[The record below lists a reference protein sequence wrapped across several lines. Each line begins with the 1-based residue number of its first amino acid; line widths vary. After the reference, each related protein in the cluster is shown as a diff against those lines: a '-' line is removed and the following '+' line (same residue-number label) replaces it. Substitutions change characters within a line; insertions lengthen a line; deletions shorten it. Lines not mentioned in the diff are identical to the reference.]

1 MERHKWSILVINIFY
16 FTLGN
21 CYSVTLSH
29 NGPVVLGANITFKAE
44 LFDVLGD
51 SPSGTFLFLWRDNA
65 LPQHQSSST
74 GHEAVRYWNVSYPSP
89 VYAPGPYEVQVIV
102 EKVAL
107 IVWHICSQRIMFN
120 VTELLNG
127 KMNMSQPGNTDISSV
142 VSSSEEVEHNV
153 ELSAPDRDYVLSNNR
168 HTLTYWFVD
177 CKYYGHSTDFKF
189 HFNYSQPGMEHDVE
203 ALVVSSPDIPVL
215 TTTANPIT
223 TISSTTTASP
233 VTTDATTIPVNETS
247 NLPVSSTATPVA
259 LSITNST
266 VSPINGSVIAPYV
279 CRNSS
284 IIPPDPNKTYGYF
297 HKHITVK
304 APVQSVSFTGNNW
317 LQHGDVLNLTVS
329 CNGSSAFHYC
339 RYIYSGIY
347 NATGDETCI
356 TSRVS
361 DICKFTVTHYFS
373 ESGTYTI
380 VLIIS
385 NDVSKT
391 IKPVAINVYEVTKQ
405 PQLSVIIVPVSC
417 SLVAVIIIVFGIAY
431 YIQSQNRYTV
441 EVADFDFGQASD
453 MEYRTFTE
461 RLYHG
466 ISNAF
471 TRSSEYSAPSQQ
483 NVGSSSNKYSNMN

>member
-1 MERHKWSILVINIFY
+1 MERHKLCFLVVNIY
-16 FTLGN
+16 FITLGN
-21 CYSVTLSH
+21 CYFVTLSH

-51 SPSGTFLFLWRDNA
+51 APSGTFLFLWRDNA

-74 GHEAVRYWNVSYPSP
+74 GHDTVRYWNVSYPSP

-102 EKVAL
+102 ERVAL

-127 KMNMSQPGNTDISSV
+127 KMNMSQPGNADISSV
-142 VSSSEEVEHNV
+142 VSSSQEVEHTV

-177 CKYYGHSTDFKF
+177 CIYYGHSTDFKF
-189 HFNYSQPGMEHDVE
+189 HYNYSQSGVEHDVE
-203 ALVVSSPDIPVL
+203 ALVVSSPDIPMP

-223 TISSTTTASP
+223 TVSSPTTAGSA
-233 VTTDATTIPVNETS
+233 TTDATTIPVNTTS
-247 NLPVSSTATPVA
+247 HLPVSPPVTPVP
-259 LSITNST
+259 LSVTNST
-266 VSPINGSVIAPYV
+266 TTPINGSVVAPYV
-279 CRNSS
+279 CLNSS

-329 CNGSSAFHYC
+329 CSGSSNFSYC
-339 RYIYSGIY
+339 RYIYSGVY
-347 NATGDETCI
+347 NATGEETCM
-356 TSRVS
+356 TSRIL
-361 DICKFTVTHYFS
+361 DTCKFTVTHYFS

-385 NDVSKT
+385 NDVSKI

-431 YIQSQNRYTV
+431 YIQSQNRYTI

-461 RLYHG
+461 RLQQG

-471 TRSSEYSAPSQQ
+471 TRSTEYSTPSQQ
-483 NVGSSSNKYSNMN
+483 TMGSSSNKYSNMN